1 MKGGADEGSAD
12 EGVMPNSMRARLYMS
27 YIGLFIGLVCAALLA
42 QWLEGWPLGPGEL
55 VALALLLACAL
66 GALLLVRRAFERL
79 AAGVEQ
85 LDEALRRFH
94 AGQPTQLRPADL
106 PPELQPLA
114 RSLSAMGAQAQEQQR
129 ELHDQL
135 RRTALLTRLSIEL
148 RESLDPATIVRE
160 ILGVLLSNTRADTA
174 GVILVGPDGSVAL
187 AMAQTAGGPARPV
200 PPDKARRVLERG
212 LAGWVL
218 RNGASVLLSDIAHDT
233 RWLSFSDS
241 RPAGSAVALPL
252 SHSRVTLGVLT
263 ITHAERAQFSGKDLL
278 LLESVAAQVG
288 VALSAALRHTEERIQ
303 REQALLLFSMSQFL
317 TSERSTADLT
327 QELLEKSRAVFEARR
342 IELFLCGGGALQPA
356 PGGRPAGSADAD
368 LEPLIAAA
376 AADACRTREV
386 VIRMLPGR
394 AERAPG
400 SCIALPLQHS
410 GSAIGA
416 FVLVPPSSGPPSLPA
431 RVWSMLT
438 IFTNVAAAAFAN
450 LQLVAQLHTRAEHLE
465 EVVGER
471 TRQLQH
477 SRDLLRVVFDHL
489 PDALLLLDAQGR
501 VLAANDA
508 FCRRVLGQSP
518 QEAVGHTYQTLL
530 ERLRADGRLCFE
542 EQGPG
547 ESARRAVCAGA
558 AGQQRW
564 FEIDHYHI
572 PNAEPPQTI
581 ERWRDITRQEQLHR
595 QLLLHEQLASL
606 GRLAASVV
614 HEVGNPLQG
623 VRSCLDLCRED
634 PDLPPAALEYLDLAD
649 RELERINQLLDR
661 WRDLYRPAQLVWQ
674 PVDLNRLAELIQQIS
689 RRELTKRRIE
699 MRCDLEPRLPA
710 VRGQPDALRQ
720 VLLNLLLNAQEA
732 MPEGGL
738 LRLATRSE
746 PRRRANLLEV
756 CDSGRGISP
765 ERLERLF
772 EPDQSRPAQQLG
784 LGLYLSREIVRKHG
798 GEIRVT
804 SAVGQGTTVLIS
816 LPWSEALDGEHD
828 AAAGG

>member
-1 MKGGADEGSAD
+1 
-12 EGVMPNSMRARLYMS
+12 MPNSMRARLYVS
-27 YIGLFIGLVCAALLA
+27 YTGLFIGLVCAALLA
-42 QWLEGWPLGPGEL
+42 QWLKGWPLGPGEL
-55 VALALLLACAL
+55 VALGLLLACAL
-66 GALLLVRRAFERL
+66 GALLLVRRAFDQL
-79 AAGVEQ
+79 VNGVEQ
-85 LDEALRRFH
+85 IDDALRRFH
-94 AGQPTQLRPADL
+94 EGLPPQISATAL

-114 RSLSAMGAQAQEQQR
+114 RSLNLMSAQAQEQQR

-187 AMAQTAGGPARPV
+187 AMAQTAGDTVRQI
-200 PPDKARRVLERG
+200 PPEKARRVLERG

-218 RNGASVLLSDIAHDT
+218 RNGGSVLLSDIAHDT

-241 RPAGSAVALPL
+241 RPAGSAMALPL

-263 ITHAERAQFSGKDLL
+263 ITHAERAQFSSKDLL

-288 VALSAALRHTEERIQ
+288 VALSAALRHAEERLQ

-342 IELFLCGGGALQPA
+342 IELFLCGSGGGTLLLAAGGQPA
-356 PGGRPAGSADAD
+356 SPVDAD
-368 LEPLIAAA
+368 LERLIASA

-394 AERAPG
+394 AERTPG
-400 SCIALPLQHS
+400 SCIALPLLHS

-450 LQLVAQLHTRAEHLE
+450 LQLVEQLHMRAEHLE
-465 EVVGER
+465 EVVSER

-489 PDALLLLDAQGR
+489 PDALLLLDGQGQ

-518 QEAVGHTYQTLL
+518 QEAVGHEYHALL
-530 ERLRADGRLCFE
+530 ERLRTDGRLCFE

-547 ESARRAVCAGA
+547 ESSRRAVCTNAT
-558 AGQQRW
+558 GQQRW

-572 PNAEPPQTI
+572 PNVVPAQTI

-634 PDLPPAALEYLDLAD
+634 PDLPASALEYLDLANG
-649 RELERINQLLDR
+649 ELERINQLLDR

-674 PVDLNRLAELIQQIS
+674 PVDLNRLVGVIQQIS
-689 RRELTKRRIE
+689 QRELNKRRIE
-699 MRCDLEPRLPA
+699 IRCELEPRLPA

-738 LRLATRSE
+738 LRMATCSDAQ
-746 PRRRANLLEV
+746 RRTNCLQV
-756 CDSGRGISP
+756 SDSGCGISP
-765 ERLERLF
+765 QRLEHLF
-772 EPDQSRPAQQLG
+772 EPEQSRQTQKLG
-784 LGLYLSREIVRKHG
+784 LGLYLSREIVQKHG

-816 LPWSEALDGEHD
+816 LPWSEAGDGED
-828 AAAGG
+828 DVVAGG